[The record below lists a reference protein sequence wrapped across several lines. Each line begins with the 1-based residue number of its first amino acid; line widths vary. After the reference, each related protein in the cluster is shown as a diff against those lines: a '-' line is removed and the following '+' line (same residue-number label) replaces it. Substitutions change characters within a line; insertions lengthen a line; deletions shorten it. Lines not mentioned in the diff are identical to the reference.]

1 MILLSQGSEDNGM
14 SILRTIARCMEN
26 GLILA
31 GSARF
36 MPVALPFHGP
46 RASK

>member
-14 SILRTIARCMEN
+14 SILRTIARCVEH

-36 MPVALPFHGP
+36 MPAALPFFGP
-46 RASK
+46 SASN